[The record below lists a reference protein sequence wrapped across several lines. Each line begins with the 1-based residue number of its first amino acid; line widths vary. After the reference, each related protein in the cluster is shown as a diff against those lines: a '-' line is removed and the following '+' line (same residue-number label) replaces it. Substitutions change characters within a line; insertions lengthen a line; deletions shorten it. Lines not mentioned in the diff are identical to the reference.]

1 MTLTVV
7 VGGQYGGEGKGKI
20 VSYLSVEDNI
30 DYVIRCGGPNS
41 GHTVYFEGR
50 RDALR
55 LLPAGVINA
64 KTRLLLAAGS
74 LINPNIL
81 LEEIERW
88 EVGPSRVGVDFN
100 AGIITEKDAKY
111 ERCLQ
116 LKKRIGSTLSGT
128 GAGVAKRALRD
139 DSFLLARN
147 VPELKPFLTCVS
159 SEANEALD
167 RNLKVVIEGTQGY
180 GLSLYHSDC
189 YPFTTSRDTTA
200 SSFLGEVGASPL
212 RVDSVIMVIRTFP
225 IRVRGNSGPLKN
237 EITWKEVQKLSGY
250 PYEPKEFTTVTKQ
263 IRRVALFDIDLV
275 KKANMV
281 NKPTQIALNG
291 VDYLDYRNKGLKDFH
306 ALTEKTKRFV
316 HWIEHETGVRVDFVG
331 TGPENEEI
339 IDRREHLEV
348 KDFERELTATPRR

>member
-1 MTLTVV
+1 MPLSVV

-20 VSYLSVEDNI
+20 VSYLSVEDDV

-41 GHTVYFEGR
+41 GHTVYFEGI

-55 LLPAGVINA
+55 LLPAGVINGR
-64 KTRLLLAAGS
+64 TRLLLAAGS
-74 LINPNIL
+74 LIDPNIL

-88 EVGPSRVGVDFN
+88 EVEPSRVGVDFN
-100 AGIITEKDAKY
+100 AGIITEEDAKY
-111 ERCLQ
+111 ERSLQ
-116 LKKRIGSTLSGT
+116 LKKRIGSTLTGT
-128 GAGVAKRALRD
+128 GAGVAKRAIRD
-139 DSFLLARN
+139 DDFLLARD

-159 SEANEALD
+159 SEANEALN

-200 SSFLGEVGASPL
+200 SSFLGEVGISPL

-250 PYEPKEFTTVTKQ
+250 PYEPQEFTTVTKQ
-263 IRRVALFDIDLV
+263 IRRVAVFDIDLV
-275 KKANMV
+275 KNAAMV
-281 NKPTQIALNG
+281 NKPTQISLNG
-291 VDYLDYRNKGLKDFH
+291 VDYLDYHNKGLRDFDS
-306 ALTEKTKRFV
+306 LTGKAKRFIQ
-316 HWIEHETGVRVDFVG
+316 WIEQETNTRIDFVG
-331 TGPENEEI
+331 TGPPNEEI
-339 IDRREHLEV
+339 IDRRKRIGV
-348 KDFERELTATPRR
+348 KNLERELASMSR